1 MDSPRGFNPR
11 GSPLCDRRGF
21 TLVEA
26 ILSLVVLGVAL
37 VPLINL
43 FYEGAERNKLAPLV
57 VTSLLAAEKMEE
69 TIADRAIQG
78 WTGFSASP
86 STYANADTTNFP
98 GYQWKVEL
106 VNVQQGNFNQVVG
119 SDTGYM
125 KITVYV
131 KRPDNQEHKLTSIVT
146 DY

>member
-57 VTSLLAAEKMEE
+57 VASLLAAEKMEE
-69 TIADRAIQG
+69 VIADRALQG
-78 WTGFSASP
+78 YSAFTASP
-86 STYANADTTNFP
+86 TSYANIDSTDFP

-106 VNVQQGNFNQVVG
+106 VNVQRDNFDQVVG
-119 SDTGYM
+119 SDTGYK
-125 KITVYV
+125 KITVFV
-131 KRPDNQEHKLTSIVT
+131 KRPDNQEHKLRSIVT